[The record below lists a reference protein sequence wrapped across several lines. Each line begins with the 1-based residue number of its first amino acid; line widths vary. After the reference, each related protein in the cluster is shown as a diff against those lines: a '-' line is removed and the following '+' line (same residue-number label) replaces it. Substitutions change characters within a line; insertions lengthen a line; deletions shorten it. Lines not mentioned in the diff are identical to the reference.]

1 MSNKC
6 FAPSSKGEILVQQ
19 SVLDKG
25 TRVLLEVAFT
35 ELGNPW
41 AGLLD
46 HRSGHREHDPHVS
59 RVLKAAARQTED
71 ALLVDQLLDKV
82 GVVLEG
88 REALDAH
95 ADHHVHGPIGHHGV
109 KAAHLLQDLVGQC
122 GIRLWERKVGMFRLI
137 QLKIKN
143 VRSIYRNHILHT
155 KKKEFFYCFDE

>member
-1 MSNKC
+1 
-6 FAPSSKGEILVQQ
+6 
-19 SVLDKG
+19 
-25 TRVLLEVAFT
+25 
-35 ELGNPW
+35 
-41 AGLLD
+41 
-46 HRSGHREHDPHVS
+46 
-59 RVLKAAARQTED
+59 
-71 ALLVDQLLDKV
+71 V